1 MLLVWL
7 TTVSKYRLLC
17 GIFEWS
23 ICLNYVS
30 SLVSE
35 ENMETLFTT
44 MKVHHLKKYLLFLN
58 IFSLCCVTCEIL
70 VPQLW
75 VKPMIP
81 A

>member
-7 TTVSKYRLLC
+7 TTVSKYRLVC

-35 ENMETLFTT
+35 EHLETLFTT
-44 MKVHHLKKYLLFLN
+44 MKVHHLRKMFVIFKYF
-58 IFSLCCVTCEIL
+58 
-70 VPQLW
+70 
-75 VKPMIP
+75 
-81 A
+81 